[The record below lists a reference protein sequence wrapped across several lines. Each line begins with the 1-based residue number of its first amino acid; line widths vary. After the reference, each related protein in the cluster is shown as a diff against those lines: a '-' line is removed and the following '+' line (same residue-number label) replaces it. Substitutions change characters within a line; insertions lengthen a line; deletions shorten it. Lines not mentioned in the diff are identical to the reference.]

1 MKKKITLLS
10 LFFLVL
16 LPITM
21 LLSGCMD
28 TFDSISD
35 ELCCYS
41 PVAAVPFLLLAVFQL
56 RKD

>member
-21 LLSGCMD
+21 LLSGCMEI
-28 TFDSISD
+28 FDGIND
-35 ELCCYS
+35 ELCCFS
-41 PVAAVPFLLLAVFQL
+41 PMAAVPFLLLAVFQL
-56 RKD
+56 RND

>member
-21 LLSGCMD
+21 LLSGCME
-28 TFDSISD
+28 TFGRVSD
-35 ELCCYS
+35 EFCCYS
-41 PVAAVPFLLLAVFQL
+41 PMAAVPFLLLAVFQL
-56 RKD
+56 RKE

>member
-28 TFDSISD
+28 VIDTVSD
-35 ELCCYS
+35 ELCCFS
-41 PVAAVPFLLLAVFQL
+41 PMAAVPFLLLAVFQL